1 MSIWAPWAS
10 IGRARLRLDHIT
22 GALRQY
28 PSFYVHTNAPGWDGI
43 KQHKYPSKKAD
54 SAVFEAKLSEYT
66 KLGKASKT
74 VEPPSSTVEVL
85 IQCIRQ
91 GEFDTAERI
100 RSELV
105 QMGVEIPLDPIYEKA
120 AAEVLGW
127 PNPAN
132 HIEAFSSWLALL
144 PTADAST
151 THGFPDLERS
161 LLSSPA
167 PHQLPLIVAFAR
179 ACYSKGYEGLVR
191 TSVVPT
197 VKSLA
202 TPGDYRKFLKETVT
216 LGKKGKKVRRD
227 LIHDGAQSLD
237 RAKQGPLVDL
247 NNVENSDASVSMH
260 TAITPSLD
268 PPSTQESDSIFEDL
282 TFEYSADNH
291 GDVLTDNTPTDIC
304 QALVDL
310 VQSQKYEEADH
321 LLAEMTAFGISIPPS
336 FVYEK
341 AAEAALRSPQ
351 TSEERLDQ
359 FTKWFSMIP
368 DARMAGRR
376 KFYSMRRFFFLSRVT
391 NLSLIARFGVICA
404 SKGFAH
410 DVYWFVFAP
419 LMRYADEQ
427 VSAQFLKDFEDAHQA
442 YLVRDSPSDAVA
454 EMRRARRSFRTVAIK
469 GLAASGREV
478 FAVQLLPTEEAIA
491 SGDALPLP
499 VEVFT
504 LLVSRIRQLPSM
516 DVTIKRALLDRV
528 NQSFKSVL
536 DADYSQYE
544 YAGIPAVPSPRG
556 DEDSES
562 IVERLLFLKNTIATG
577 EQLRTKYVVRTMSLY
592 LSTGRTKAI
601 TLLRVKALRSNPSIA
616 LEFIFA
622 EMMYYRSQRLF
633 ELVIVTFYQHFY
645 LTGVPRDEILVRLRA
660 WNVLE
665 GGEGIKEQ
673 WDDKY
678 AKHGKLWPTPY
689 HCSLVWHA
697 LVGLNETREGL
708 EALYVKFCQYA
719 EGHSAED
726 PAQLESLGVTEPPLP
741 PPPSWKHRV
750 DDSSF
755 VPFIRA
761 LNVRFGPTRG
771 AKVLSDMMKLG
782 IPPTIY
788 VFTELAGRYA
798 KLGDVTRAFLIL
810 DRLEAANMMKPA
822 STPDEMKSAL
832 ASADAQDDSEATENA
847 PAPAQS
853 SIDFPAP
860 NIVLL
865 TSMLRG
871 FVDSKSL
878 DGASRLVERIH
889 SKLSEE
895 DVMDDQL
902 QAALSTYEELQS
914 HAEIQRANPG
924 VRDDLFHLK
933 IMRKCSLTGTL
944 HMN

>member
-1 MSIWAPWAS
+1 M
-10 IGRARLRLDHIT
+10 H
-22 GALRQY
+22 
-28 PSFYVHTNAPGWDGI
+28 
-43 KQHKYPSKKAD
+43 
-54 SAVFEAKLSEYT
+54 
-66 KLGKASKT
+66 
-74 VEPPSSTVEVL
+74 
-85 IQCIRQ
+85 
-91 GEFDTAERI
+91 
-100 RSELV
+100 
-105 QMGVEIPLDPIYEKA
+105 
-120 AAEVLGW
+120 
-127 PNPAN
+127 
-132 HIEAFSSWLALL
+132 
-144 PTADAST
+144 
-151 THGFPDLERS
+151 
-161 LLSSPA
+161 
-167 PHQLPLIVAFAR
+167 
-179 ACYSKGYEGLVR
+179 
-191 TSVVPT
+191 
-197 VKSLA
+197 A
-202 TPGDYRKFLKETVT
+202 T
-216 LGKKGKKVRRD
+216 
-227 LIHDGAQSLD
+227 IA
-237 RAKQGPLVDL
+237 
-247 NNVENSDASVSMH
+247 
-260 TAITPSLD
+260 PSLD
-268 PPSTQESDSIFEDL
+268 PPETQESDSVFEDL
-282 TFEYSADNH
+282 TFEYSAVNH
-291 GDVLTDNTPTDIC
+291 GIVLSESTPMDIC

-321 LLAEMTAFGISIPPS
+321 LLAEMTALGISIPPS

-341 AAEAALRSPQ
+341 AAEAVLRRPQ

-410 DVYWFVFAP
+410 DVYWFAFPP

-427 VSAQFLKDFEDAHQA
+427 VSAQFLKDFEDAHQE
-442 YLVRDSPSDAVA
+442 YLARDSPSDALA
-454 EMRRARRSFRTVAIK
+454 EMRRARRSFRTVAVK
-469 GLAASGREV
+469 GLVASGREV

-499 VEVFT
+499 VDVFN
-504 LLVSRIRQLPSM
+504 LLVASLRRLPSM
-516 DVTIKRALLDRV
+516 DATIKRVLLDRV
-528 NQSFKSVL
+528 NRSFTSVL

-544 YAGIPAVPSPRG
+544 YAGTPAVPSPQG
-556 DEDSES
+556 DEDSEG

-616 LEFIFA
+616 LQFIFA

-633 ELVIVTFYQHFY
+633 ELVIVTFYQHLY

-678 AKHGKLWPTPY
+678 AKHGKFWPTPY
-689 HCSLVWHA
+689 HCSLVWHS
-697 LVGLNETREGL
+697 LVGLNKTREGL
-708 EALYVKFCQYA
+708 EALYDKFCQYA
-719 EGHSAED
+719 EGQSAED
-726 PAQLESLGVTEPPLP
+726 PAQLEILGVTEPPLP
-741 PPPSWKHRV
+741 PPPSWTHRV

-761 LNVRFGPTRG
+761 LNVRFGPSRG

-798 KLGDVTRAFLIL
+798 KLGDVNRAFLIL
-810 DRLEAANMMKPA
+810 DRLEAANMMKP
-822 STPDEMKSAL
+822 TNDEMKNAL
-832 ASADAQDDSEATENA
+832 ASADAQDESEATENA

-853 SIDFPAP
+853 SMDFPAP

-878 DGASRLVERIH
+878 DGAARLVERIH
-889 SKLSEE
+889 SKLSQE

-902 QAALSTYEELQS
+902 QTALSAYEELQA

-924 VRDDLFHLK
+924 VRDDLFHMK
-933 IMRKCSLTGTL
+933 IMPGSIQASTQ
-944 HMN
+944 